1 MRSYL
6 SISSHAK
13 MAFGSALVT
22 LGGLL
27 MLLPPIVGRYS
38 FPSPW
43 DFLLGFTTGL
53 LAGMGSALTV
63 GGLIERRRER

>member
-27 MLLPPIVGRYS
+27 VLLSPIVGWYS

-43 DFLLGFTTGL
+43 DFVIGFATGL
-53 LAGMGSALTV
+53 FAGMGSALTV
-63 GGLIERRRER
+63 GGLVERRRER